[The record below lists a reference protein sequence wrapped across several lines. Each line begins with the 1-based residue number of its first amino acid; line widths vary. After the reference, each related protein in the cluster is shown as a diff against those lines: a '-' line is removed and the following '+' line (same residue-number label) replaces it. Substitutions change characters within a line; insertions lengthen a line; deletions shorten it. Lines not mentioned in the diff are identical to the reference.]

1 MIDITNIYFL
11 QDSSDIERIK
21 ILLNCCQYELHRN
34 SKYKFDKLYFVFER
48 AAIADHS
55 NTQLGHIMKHLFLME
70 MRYIGLMMLGRAQWS
85 SFRPCILLNAS

>member
-11 QDSSDIERIK
+11 QDSSDIERRK

-70 MRYIGLMMLGRAQWS
+70 MRYRFNDVMPCSMVKFLLLYS
-85 SFRPCILLNAS
+85 SEC